1 LFKTIR
7 DAFKVPDLRNKLLF
21 TLLMLFVI
29 RVGAAIPIPG
39 INAEVLKDYFAQAGD
54 LLGLFDAFSGGAFA
68 NMTLF
73 AMGIIPYINASIIM
87 NLLTIA
93 IPALEEMQKEG
104 EDGRKMIAKMTRYG
118 TVILA
123 LVQSI
128 AISLGLRNIFNEYNV
143 LSVIIA
149 VSAMTAGTAFLMWVG
164 ERINERGVGNG
175 ISLIIFVNILS
186 RLPSGAKALYNQ
198 AILGKYIQVF
208 AMLLV
213 FLGMILLVVL
223 IYLGE
228 RRIAVQYAKKM
239 QGRKSY
245 GGQSTHIPLKVNMAG
260 VIPVIFA
267 SSLLQFPQ
275 VITGFFTQTPAPWL
289 QKTIDFLNYYSSPFG
304 AALYFTLIILFAFF
318 YTAIIF
324 NPYEVAN
331 NMKKNGGFI
340 PGIRPGKPTVDYLTK
355 ILNKIV
361 LIGGILLGIVAISP
375 IALSAITKVQIGFGG
390 TSLIIVVGVCLE
402 TIKQIESQLVMRH
415 YKGFLNS

>member
-1 LFKTIR
+1 MFKTIR

>member
-1 LFKTIR
+1 
-7 DAFKVPDLRNKLLF
+7 
-21 TLLMLFVI
+21 MLFVI
-29 RVGAAIPIPG
+29 RMGAVIPIPG
-39 INAEVLKDYFAQAGD
+39 INSQILKDYFAQAGD

-73 AMGIIPYINASIIM
+73 AMGIIPYINSSIIM

-104 EDGRKMIAKMTRYG
+104 EDGRKKIAKITRYG

-123 LVQSI
+123 IVQST
-128 AISLGLRNIFNEYNV
+128 AISIGLRSIFNEYNV
-143 LSVIIA
+143 LSVITA
-149 VSAMTAGTAFLMWVG
+149 VLAMTAGTAFLMWVG
-164 ERINERGVGNG
+164 ERINERGIGNG

-186 RLPSGAKALYNQ
+186 RLPVGVSTLKNLVLEQQRYFIAL
-198 AILGKYIQVF
+198 
-208 AMLLV
+208 AMLAV
-213 FLGMILLVVL
+213 FFGMIVLVVL

-245 GGQSTHIPLKVNMAG
+245 GGQSTHMPLKVNMAG

-275 VITGFFTQTPAPWL
+275 VVTGFFTQAPPAKL
-289 QKTIDFLNYYSSPFG
+289 QFIINILNYYNSKIG
-304 AALYFTLIILFAFF
+304 ALIYFILIILFAFF
-318 YTAIIF
+318 YTKIIF
-324 NPYEVAN
+324 NPFEVAN

-340 PGIRPGKPTVDYLTK
+340 PGIRPGKPTVDYLTT
-355 ILNKIV
+355 ILNKMIF
-361 LIGGILLGIVAISP
+361 IGGALLGIVAIAP
-375 IALSAITKVQIGFGG
+375 IVLSMLTDVKIGFGG

-402 TIKQIESQLVMRH
+402 TIKQIEAQLVMRH

>member
-1 LFKTIR
+1 MFKTIR
-7 DAFKVPDLRNKLLF
+7 DAFKVPDLRSKLIF

-29 RVGAAIPIPG
+29 RMGAAIPIPG
-39 INAEVLKDYFAQAGD
+39 INADVLKDYFSQAGD

-104 EDGRKMIAKMTRYG
+104 EDGRKKIAKMTRYG
-118 TVILA
+118 TVVLA
-123 LVQSI
+123 LVQSL
-128 AISLGLRNIFNEYNV
+128 AISLGLRTIFNEYNV
-143 LSVIIA
+143 LSVVIA
-149 VSAMTAGTAFLMWVG
+149 VSAMTAGTAFLMWIG
-164 ERINERGVGNG
+164 ERINEKGIGNG
-175 ISLIIFVNILS
+175 ISLIIFVNIVS
-186 RLPSGAKALYNQ
+186 RFPSGAKALYNQ
-198 AILGKYIQVF
+198 AILGKYIQVL

-213 FLGMILLVVL
+213 FFGMIVLVVL

-228 RRIAVQYAKKM
+228 RRISVQYAKKM

-289 QKTIDFLNYYSSPFG
+289 DKTINFLNYNRSPFG
-304 AALYFTLIILFAFF
+304 AGLYFVLIILFAFF

-331 NMKKNGGFI
+331 NMKKNGGFV
-340 PGIRPGKPTVDYLTK
+340 PGIRPGKPTVDYLTN

-375 IALSAITKVQIGFGG
+375 IALSALTKVQIGFGG

>member
-1 LFKTIR
+1 
-7 DAFKVPDLRNKLLF
+7 
-21 TLLMLFVI
+21 MLFVI
-29 RVGAAIPIPG
+29 RIGAVIPIPG
-39 INAEVLKDYFAQAGD
+39 INSQVLKDYFAQAGD

-73 AMGIIPYINASIIM
+73 AMGIIPYINSSIIM

-104 EDGRKMIAKMTRYG
+104 EDGRKKIAKMTRYG

-123 LVQSI
+123 IIQST
-128 AISLGLRNIFNEYNV
+128 AISIGLRTIFYEYNV
-143 LSVIIA
+143 LSVITA
-149 VSAMTAGTAFLMWVG
+149 VLAMTAGTAFLMWVG
-164 ERINERGVGNG
+164 ERINERGIGNG

-186 RLPSGAKALYNQ
+186 RLPAGVTTLKNLVLVQ
-198 AILGKYIQVF
+198 QKYFIVL
-208 AMLLV
+208 AMLAV
-213 FLGMILLVVL
+213 FFGMILLVVL

-239 QGRKSY
+239 QGRKTY
-245 GGQSTHIPLKVNMAG
+245 GGQSTHMPLKVNMAG

-275 VITGFFTQTPAPWL
+275 VITGFFTQTPPAKL
-289 QKTIDFLNYYSSPFG
+289 QAVINFLNYYSSISG
-304 AALYFTLIILFAFF
+304 AIIYFILIILFAFF
-318 YTAIIF
+318 YTKIIF
-324 NPYEVAN
+324 NPFEVAN

-340 PGIRPGKPTVDYLTK
+340 PGIRPGKPTVDHLTT
-355 ILNKIV
+355 ILNRMIF
-361 LIGGILLGIVAISP
+361 IGGALLAVVAISP
-375 IALSAITKVQIGFGG
+375 IALSMLTKVRIGFGG

-402 TIKQIESQLVMRH
+402 TIKQIEAQLVMRH